1 MMMGK
6 NHRRGVSINFIVGL
20 ALLWWPMIS
29 HAELVDRIVAIVNA
43 DVITLSEI
51 NEAIEPFVKQV
62 QDAPYGPDEK
72 RQLLYKIRQDVL
84 NRMIEQKLA
93 EQESQRLGVFVHDS
107 EIDKRLEIVKNENHL
122 TDEALSRAL
131 EAEGYT
137 LEEYREKIKE
147 QLLSMKLVNMEVKSK
162 IAITEDEIR
171 KHYENHKKNYAGEQ
185 KYHLRTILI
194 KAPLGEQ
201 VEDDENALKKIE
213 MVVEALKA
221 GVPFEDAARQYS
233 DDLSAEEGGDLGFFT
248 IDELAPELRETVRWM
263 KEGEVSSVLRTAL
276 GYQLLMVEAIRL
288 SSGKTLEEAKTEI
301 QEQMFRGEVERKY
314 KAWLE
319 ALRER
324 SYIKI
329 IQ

>member
-1 MMMGK
+1 MGK

-20 ALLWWPMIS
+20 VLLWWPMIS

-51 NEAIEPFVKQV
+51 NEAIKPFVKQV
-62 QDAPYGPDEK
+62 QDAPYGPAEK

-194 KAPLGEQ
+194 KAPFGEQ

>member
-1 MMMGK
+1 MGK